1 MSAFNKILIGVLAA
15 QIILALVVHT
25 GTEATEAIARPEALL
40 PGLDSE
46 QITRVAI
53 YKARAPRA
61 TDAATGA
68 AEADQPAIDLRR
80 QGTGD
85 SATWTLAS
93 HYDHPALLRPV
104 EELLV
109 KLVALQSTGPAVTSE
124 ARHEQLEVASDHY
137 RRKLVIETAD
147 GTTRTLLIGKPSRA
161 RQSFVRIDG
170 QKDVHAV
177 NDISESG
184 LNLVPSSWVETNF
197 LAIPS
202 SQVAYMSVRNRQGTY
217 EFQRNESGRWDLVED
232 GLPYPLPPDKKFNA
246 LAADIWVKDMLRLT
260 LTEPADPK
268 RQIDVPLATV
278 TLRLKPKAP
287 AGGAPEAPAD
297 GAEGAAP
304 DGAGEVAG
312 QPAGEPSPEP
322 VEERVIE
329 IGAKDVDLFYV
340 RISGIAPA
348 AMVRNPR
355 LGPIVD
361 MRDEVVLIPVEK

>member
-15 QIILALVVHT
+15 QIVLALVVHT
-25 GTEATEAIARPEALL
+25 GTGATEAIARPEALL

-53 YKARAPRA
+53 YKARRP
-61 TDAATGA
+61 TDAAAQPA

-80 QGTGD
+80 QGTGA

-93 HYDHPALLRPV
+93 HYDHPALMRPV

-124 ARHEQLEVASDHY
+124 ARHEQLEVAGDHY

-184 LNLVPSSWVETNF
+184 LSLVPSSWVETNF
-197 LAIPS
+197 FAIPS

-232 GLPYPLPPDKKFNA
+232 GLPYPMPPDKKFNA

-287 AGGAPEAPAD
+287 AGEAPAE
-297 GAEGAAP
+297 GAE
-304 DGAGEVAG
+304 GAGEVAG
-312 QPAGEPSPEP
+312 QPAGEASPEP

-348 AMVRNPR
+348 AMIRNPR